1 MVGRTP
7 EYLGKKIEAREMKLA
22 MLSLLLT
29 PALVLTFAAISVNS
43 QTALDSLG
51 NAGPHG
57 FSEIIY
63 AYASTAANNGSAF
76 GGLSINTP
84 WFNTTTGV
92 VMLLGRLG
100 ASCRSWPSPARSL
113 RREKRRRRWA
123 RFRRTEHC
131 SSSC

>member
-1 MVGRTP
+1 
-7 EYLGKKIEAREMKLA
+7 LK
-22 MLSLLLT
+22 
-29 PALVLTFAAISVNS
+29 
-43 QTALDSLG
+43 TALDSLG

-100 ASCRSWPSPARSL
+100 GVVPIMPSPARS
-113 RREKRRRRWA
+113 RKREKRRRRWA
-123 RFRRTEHC
+123 RFRRTDHS